1 MNHPLRIALASF
13 DFPLGAVAD
22 NAARLAA
29 LLAEARDTHRA
40 AIVVFPELSLSG
52 SPALDLLSHPPF
64 LAECRSAL
72 ESLAVGVQG
81 ITAIVGWPCR
91 VGEVTAS
98 ALSVIGDGRIL
109 ATALAPVR
117 GPAPAVSEPA
127 CGVFEPH
134 AVHFEVDGIRV
145 GVAAGDDAAA
155 LQALSEAGVAL
166 VLRPC
171 ATAFAHDG
179 LEQGAARLSDQA
191 QRSGLALARI
201 NAIGAQD
208 AWIFPGEAQLADGD
222 GRLHPAPRAFQEGW
236 RIADFAPAARRFSP
250 QQWPTEDDPSRES
263 MAWRALVAG
272 LRGYVRR
279 NGFSRALLGLSG
291 GLDSALVLAAAVDA
305 LGAQNLTAVRLPS
318 RHTSALSNDLAEQQA
333 AMLGVRLLTLP
344 IEPTVQSAYQT
355 LSAAIGELP
364 GLALENL
371 QSRARGVLLMGLANA
386 EGGLLL
392 ATGNKSES
400 AVGYCTLYGD
410 TCGGYAP
417 LADLYK
423 TEVYALARWRNAR
436 GDGAAIPQGCIDR
449 APSAELRDNQR
460 DEDSLPPY
468 PVLDALLDRHLEGRL
483 SAAQLVEAGF
493 EAHTVQRVL
502 HLLRISEWKRA
513 QCAPGPR
520 LSTSAFGSVLQ
531 RPITSGYAG

>member
-1 MNHPLRIALASF
+1 M
-13 DFPLGAVAD
+13 V
-22 NAARLAA
+22 
-29 LLAEARDTHRA
+29 
-40 AIVVFPELSLSG
+40 
-52 SPALDLLSHPPF
+52 
-64 LAECRSAL
+64 
-72 ESLAVGVQG
+72 LAV
-81 ITAIVGWPCR
+81 
-91 VGEVTAS
+91 
-98 ALSVIGDGRIL
+98 
-109 ATALAPVR
+109 
-117 GPAPAVSEPA
+117 
-127 CGVFEPH
+127 
-134 AVHFEVDGIRV
+134 
-145 GVAAGDDAAA
+145 
-155 LQALSEAGVAL
+155 
-166 VLRPC
+166 
-171 ATAFAHDG
+171 
-179 LEQGAARLSDQA
+179 
-191 QRSGLALARI
+191 
-201 NAIGAQD
+201 
-208 AWIFPGEAQLADGD
+208 
-222 GRLHPAPRAFQEGW
+222 
-236 RIADFAPAARRFSP
+236 
-250 QQWPTEDDPSRES
+250 
-263 MAWRALVAG
+263 
-272 LRGYVRR
+272 
-279 NGFSRALLGLSG
+279 
-291 GLDSALVLAAAVDA
+291 AVDA

-436 GDGAAIPQGCIDR
+436 GDGPAIPQGCIDR